1 MIINQMT
8 DSEAAKILE
17 LGSSFTGVE
26 ELSAY
31 RKLVRMYHPDNYEM
45 ASEEEKINAHNKML
59 KINEAHDYLKKKHFS
74 SSADLERVINV
85 NGNTINYQTR
95 FTGFN
100 TANTNNNHKDPVLEM
115 YKKEKIEYILNY
127 ISGVDAYQFPNY
139 IVDSVKSFVK
149 CCYETIVGIKAAS
162 NKSDIDAELESFEL
176 IKSSEYTIVLL
187 KYQDNN
193 NININI
199 KKVSYNCGIIEFYEQ
214 LESIK
219 EKNQGNIF
227 KKKEYIKK
235 LEEERKIYQ
244 TFYGYNKLENII
256 NNLIVN
262 ALDTMEQN
270 NFYNPAADLLQMQN
284 AILTVFKKNLM
295 EELNHSV
302 EKYKDYAGYNNY
314 IENHIKLAID
324 GAIYNAAYRNFNI
337 EEVERIKELLNKTV
351 ENIFKTSYSIV
362 KRINDLETIFKDN
375 PNLLEIDG
383 LRSAYNELMKTI
395 NDFNNGDEVSLTLNT
410 IEQKVDTLVKK
421 YNKQKDLAN
430 NKEYIEAYQ
439 DFINR
444 FNNKISTLNPI
455 SDYEE
460 IQNINRIYNSV
471 QNILTKV
478 LKDQIDLEKL
488 IMCLERITFEDYD
501 LDLKLINGLTPL
513 KSDIYLKQD
522 WNSRISLY
530 LLKIKDGKRYLYR
543 NGSSYDETEVNDDLA
558 GFTSLDDMI
567 NSSTFVGKNAI
578 KLENP
583 GKGQHLYILYRY
595 NDVVFYL
602 NERFANH
609 VLVKQGLHYQLKDEM
624 DLSDI
629 GLKYQNKDLFIE
641 ELRTK
646 LEAKYQ
652 ETSKKDEKDSA
663 VKSRI

>member
-8 DSEAAKILE
+8 DNEASKILE
-17 LGSSFTGVE
+17 LGSHFTGIE

-59 KINEAHDYLKKKHFS
+59 KINEAHDYLKKKYFS

-85 NGNTINYQTR
+85 NANTINYQTR

-100 TANTNNNHKDPVLEM
+100 AANTNNNHKDPVLEM

-162 NKSDIDAELESFEL
+162 NKSAIDAELEVFEL
-176 IKSSEYTIVLL
+176 IKSSEYNIVLL

-235 LEEERKIYQ
+235 LEEERKMYQ
-244 TFYGYNKLENII
+244 TFYGYNKLEKII

-262 ALDTMEQN
+262 TLDTMEQN
-270 NFYNPAADLLQMQN
+270 NFNNPAADLLQMQN
-284 AILTVFKKNLM
+284 AILIVFKKNLM

-351 ENIFKTSYSIV
+351 EKIFKTSYSIV
-362 KRINDLETIFKDN
+362 KRINDLETLFKDN

-410 IEQKVDTLVKK
+410 IEQKVDNLIKK

-439 DFINR
+439 GFINR

-460 IQNINRIYNSV
+460 IQNINRTYNSV

-478 LKDQIDLEKL
+478 LKDQIDLENL
-488 IMCLERITFEDYD
+488 IMCLESITFEDYD
-501 LDLKLINGLTPL
+501 LDFKLINGLTPL

-522 WNSRISLY
+522 WNSRLSLY
-530 LLKIKDGKRYLYR
+530 LLKIKDGKRFLYR
-543 NGSSYDETEVNDDLA
+543 NGSSYDEIEVNDDLA

-663 VKSRI
+663 VKSII